1 MNSVVL
7 CASPRKD
14 GNSWA
19 LAEAFAEG
27 TRAEGGTADLVDL
40 NEVTSG
46 FLRDCRS
53 CRQPDGACS
62 IADGYSELLLDRL
75 LPADAWVYATPLYY
89 YGMAAVM
96 KNFFDRLVCYMSASY
111 PDHQAVNDAIRGKNS
126 ALLMSAEERNQA
138 AGLAVIGQIQ
148 ELSRYLHHRFV
159 GVVVGIGNR
168 RGEVRFD
175 PTDPLAAARD
185 LGATIGTAH
194 YSDYNMDS
202 ERSNA
207 VWAEARAGEEGAGVY
222 EDV

>member
-1 MNSVVL
+1 MHSAVI

-27 TRAEGGTADLVDL
+27 ARADGGTAQLIDL
-40 NEVTSG
+40 NAETSG

-53 CRQPDGACS
+53 CRQPDGKCS
-62 IADGYSELLLDRL
+62 IDDGYADMLLEQL

-89 YGMAAVM
+89 YGMAAVL

-111 PDHQAVNDAIRGKNS
+111 PAYEQVSDAIRGKRS

-148 ELSRYLHHRFV
+148 EVSRYLHHEFV

-175 PTDPLAAARD
+175 PTDPLAAARE
-185 LGATIGTAH
+185 LGGEIGTAH

-207 VWAEARAGEEGAGVY
+207 VWPEARAGDEGASVY

>member
-1 MNSVVL
+1 MHCAVL

-27 TRAEGGTADLVDL
+27 ARAGNGTAQLVDL
-40 NEVTSG
+40 NEATSG
-46 FLRDCRS
+46 FLRDCRA
-53 CRQPDGACS
+53 CRRPDGGCS
-62 IADGYSELLLDRL
+62 IEDGYSEMLLEQL

-89 YGMAAVM
+89 YGMAAVL

-111 PDHQAVNDAIRGKNS
+111 PDSDAVSDAIRGKRS

-138 AGLAVIGQIQ
+138 AGLAVINQVQ
-148 ELSRYLHHRFV
+148 EVSRYLHQPFV

-175 PTDPLAAARD
+175 PTDPLAAARE

-194 YSDYNMDS
+194 HSDYNMDT
-202 ERSNA
+202 ERPNA
-207 VWAEARAGEEGAGVY
+207 VWAQARAGEDGAGIY